1 MTINEMTNQLYDLSA
16 AGYFNG
22 EKYSRKEF
30 AEYVKGIFRPE
41 TNRKRWLMEIA
52 MPDGRWYFQMTRFS
66 DSKDG
71 FDYYIPETRTQEQAL
86 ISNLKGA

>member
-1 MTINEMTNQLYDLSA
+1 MTINEMTNQLYDLSV

-41 TNRKRWLMEIA
+41 TNRTRWFMEISL
-52 MPDGRWYFQMTRFS
+52 PDGRWYFQITRFS

-86 ISNLKGA
+86 ISNLN